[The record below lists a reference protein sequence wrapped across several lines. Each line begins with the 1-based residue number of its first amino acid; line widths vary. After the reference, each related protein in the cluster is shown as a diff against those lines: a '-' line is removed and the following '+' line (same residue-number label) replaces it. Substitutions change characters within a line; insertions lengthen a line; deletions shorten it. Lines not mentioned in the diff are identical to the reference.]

1 MGIQM
6 KSHVAGM
13 SGSTNNASRKKHRFN
28 ENAFDARGRA
38 YSLCVDIGM
47 SMSESETVSSRLP
60 MEGEAISAAGEI
72 PAFVEAVTIH
82 QSLVFSIA
90 YHLLHNRSLAEEV
103 AQDVFLRL
111 YRDYDKIESA
121 SHLIH
126 WLRRIT
132 THRCLDRLR
141 SLEKRR
147 QVSLDEVEIALPS
160 SASEQDPI
168 LARTLRR
175 LVSDLPAAAR
185 AVVVLRYQED
195 LEPREIARILDL
207 PVNTVKSRLQRALTQ
222 LRTQLAA
229 LEESRH
235 ESN

>member
-1 MGIQM
+1 
-6 KSHVAGM
+6 M
-13 SGSTNNASRKKHRFN
+13 SAFFN
-28 ENAFDARGRA
+28 KNAFDGLGRT
-38 YSLCVDIGM
+38 YSLCIDIGI
-47 SMSESETVSSRLP
+47 SMSEAETVSSGLP
-60 MEGEAISAAGEI
+60 MESEAIAASGEI
-72 PAFVEAVTIH
+72 PAFVDAVTNH

-90 YHLLHNRSLAEEV
+90 YHLLHNPSLAEEV

-126 WLRRIT
+126 WLRRTT

-141 SLEKRR
+141 SHERR
-147 QVSLDEVEIALPS
+147 RRVSLDEVEIALPS
-160 SASEQDPI
+160 SASEHDPI

-195 LEPREIARILDL
+195 LEPREIAQVLDL

-229 LEESRH
+229 LKESRH
-235 ESN
+235 ESI